1 MGIRGVIIAPFRR
14 EVRAAEIES
23 SLAQLQSIVRLGR
36 ERVFT
41 GFGVVFGCTCP
52 FRVAM
57 ESTNLAVGE
66 LRSIATF
73 FGAALPGSLQ

>member
-1 MGIRGVIIAPFRR
+1 MGIRGVIIDPFRR

-41 GFGVVFGCTCP
+41 GVVFGCTCP